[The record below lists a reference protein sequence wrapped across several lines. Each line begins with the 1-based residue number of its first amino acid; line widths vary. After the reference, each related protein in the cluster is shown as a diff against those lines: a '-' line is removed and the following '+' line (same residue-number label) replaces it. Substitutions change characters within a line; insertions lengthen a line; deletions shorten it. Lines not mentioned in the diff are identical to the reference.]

1 MTMRVVDEF
10 ERPLVPEETEREL
23 AAHFPYRDMSP
34 EEYAA
39 RYAAD
44 IACFSLDER
53 RYRSMRLDQW
63 ILRLGEILRDW
74 DAVNECR
81 RKYLTP
87 EEHARALARDRED
100 F

>member
-1 MTMRVVDEF
+1 MIVDEF
-10 ERPLVPEETEREL
+10 ERPLVPEETERDL

-53 RYRSMRLDQW
+53 RYRSVRLDQW

-74 DAVNECR
+74 NAVNECR

-87 EEHARALARDRED
+87 EEHARALARDHEE